1 LQQLKEQIKD
11 LLNQKKLSIAAM
23 LEDELTTLNM
33 KLTDAEKLV
42 TSARLR
48 ADLLR
53 RNPSAATAAAAIKK
67 QVTEFLTVDRNDVEN
82 RQAFNRWLHSK
93 NIVIALELA
102 TGRFELGT
110 GTVSTQGELV
120 ELNQVMDDAA
130 LFGLDPALFSD

>member
-1 LQQLKEQIKD
+1 
-11 LLNQKKLSIAAM
+11 M
-23 LEDELTTLNM
+23 LEDELTTLNI

-110 GTVSTQGELV
+110 GTVTTQGELI
-120 ELNQVMDDAA
+120 ELDQTMEDAA
-130 LFGLDPALFSD
+130 VLGIDPTLFSQDLQTAGDL